1 MDEPYATTLATVA
14 AGRAAS
20 VAELRRLAGRLEEL
34 PLDAVA
40 EVLVLLALTTKPP
53 RLQASDGYRAGCV
66 SSQLSYTRKS
76 EVAARLSRVN
86 QWPRVGRPIPVSM
99 RSRSR
104 TVGPSTLGR
113 LAQWESLAGGWCTG
127 ASIEK
132 EIHPHGHTKV
142 R

>member
-86 QWPRVGRPIPVSM
+86 QWPSRPSHSGVHAIPVKNGWPEHPREIGSM
-99 RSRSR
+99 GKSR
-104 TVGPSTLGR
+104 GR
-113 LAQWESLAGGWCTG
+113 LVHRRLN
-127 ASIEK
+127 
-132 EIHPHGHTKV
+132 
-142 R
+142 